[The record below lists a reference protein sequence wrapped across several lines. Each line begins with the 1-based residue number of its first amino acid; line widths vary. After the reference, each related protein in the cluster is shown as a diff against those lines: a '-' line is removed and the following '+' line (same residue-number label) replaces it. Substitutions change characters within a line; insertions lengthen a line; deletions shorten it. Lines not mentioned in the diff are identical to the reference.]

1 MLTPQEEDTFVRL
14 VTPLYR
20 DKLFMESVYQ
30 CLRQERAMKTLRNP
44 FKVTALFVLLMVA
57 FVSGVVFFAPT
68 NTTSTAPDGIT
79 NYVAPR
85 LPPMTMGEMYSG
97 D

>member
-1 MLTPQEEDTFVRL
+1 MLTPQEEDTFIRL

-44 FKVTALFVLLMVA
+44 LQSNSSLRPPHG
-57 FVSGVVFFAPT
+57 SICEHGGVFRP
-68 NTTSTAPDGIT
+68 
-79 NYVAPR
+79 Y
-85 LPPMTMGEMYSG
+85 
-97 D
+97 